1 MNTKIQNTSPLINEQ
16 THQNDSHYNKE
27 LSLNNNNF
35 NVEHILSEHFE
46 YEIGNGYIKC
56 LRSNTLIRRE
66 PEEDSL
72 SYFIVHNNLE
82 KLKTLLIEGF
92 DPNERDES
100 GVTCSWTPLY
110 WSAKLRNLEAI
121 KTLLEYGASL
131 NLVVHDEDEVCGTVL
146 DLATLRNDDELEILL
161 RDNAKETGV
170 DLSNSFKA
178 IRFKCRGKAPSFD
191 FRK

>member
-1 MNTKIQNTSPLINEQ
+1 MDINSTILQQKHNSPIS
-16 THQNDSHYNKE
+16 NDNLHS
-27 LSLNNNNF
+27 S
-35 NVEHILSEHFE
+35 NVEHIFSEHFE
-46 YEIGNGYIKC
+46 YEIGHGYIKC
-56 LRSNTLIRRE
+56 LRSNTLIKRE
-66 PEEDSL
+66 PELNSL
-72 SYFIVHNNLE
+72 SYFIVHNNLN
-82 KLKTLLIEGF
+82 KLKSLLDNGI
-92 DPNERDES
+92 DPNERDMN

-146 DLATLRNDDELEILL
+146 DLATLRNDDELEHLL
-161 RDNAKETGV
+161 RENAKETGV